1 MTRTS
6 GRAEGRSATRKS
18 NRAAE
23 AARQPCF
30 VLEVNQCAVLAFS
43 ARSLQSA
50 RGRVQQA
57 WFVEE
62 LERMHS
68 GGRPLLGPD
77 DVRQVRLALPAEIAK
92 VELGRGLDEARG
104 EDAKYGFAF
113 LVPIDLPPN

>member
-6 GRAEGRSATRKS
+6 GRTQGRSAARKS

-30 VLEVNQCAVLAFS
+30 VLEVNQRPILAFS

-50 RGRVQQA
+50 RTRVDEA

-62 LERMHS
+62 LGGMRS
-68 GGRPLLGPD
+68 GGRPLLDPD
-77 DVRQVRLALPAEIAK
+77 DVRHVRLALPAEIAA